1 MLEGLQA
8 LAQVALARLGGG
20 GGARVWCSFAQC
32 VLWFAKALPSS
43 QPGLTR

>member
-20 GGARVWCSFAQC
+20 GGARVWCSHSA
-32 VLWFAKALPSS
+32 VV
-43 QPGLTR
+43 R